1 MKVRRAIKAVAFA
14 SVFAVTTSAAVAC
27 GGEETTDGGL
37 TPITFQTFPG
47 TVQTIPIKVAQEQG
61 FFKENGLEVSN
72 VDGTN
77 GPAMAAAVAAG
88 QVDVTGLPMFLGM
101 QSIASGAKLK
111 AVVGLSGGGGS
122 VVFVSDRIP
131 QSDSS
136 YPESA
141 EGLDGKTAA
150 IAATGGYSERLLR
163 RYVESAGVSLEYVTL
178 PGFSAQVAA
187 TKAGQIDVMNFD
199 LVTAYGLTKKGVGHV
214 LWDFQET
221 GPDEIRGATTTE
233 AWVSDKFLAENPT
246 AAKAFARSIVQADAW
261 IEDPANRDAVSGYFS
276 ELAGTE
282 VSGKDLDP
290 MVKIMNPVVSAH
302 DVEIYRGF
310 FDEGTEPPKA
320 DAVLAPIAPQDDAAV
335 AELVE
340 EK

>member
-1 MKVRRAIKAVAFA
+1 MNIRKAIKAVALA
-14 SVFAVTTSAAVAC
+14 VVFAVTTSTVAAC
-27 GGEETTDGGL
+27 TSEKTTDEGL
-37 TPITFQTFPG
+37 TPITYQTFPL

-61 FFKENGLEVSN
+61 FFRENGLEVSV

-77 GPAMAAAVAAG
+77 GPAMLAAVAAG

-131 QSDSS
+131 QSDLS

-141 EGLDGKTAA
+141 EALDGKTAA
-150 IAATGGYSERLLR
+150 IAAPGGYSDRLMR
-163 RYVESAGVSLEYVTL
+163 RYIDGAGVSLQYVTL
-178 PGFSAQVAA
+178 PGVAAQVAA
-187 TKAGQIDVMNFD
+187 MKAGQIDVMNLD
-199 LVTAYGLTKKGVGHV
+199 LVTGYGLTKQGIGHV

-221 GPDEIRGATTTE
+221 GPDEIRNAATTE
-233 AWVSDKFLAENPT
+233 AWVSDKFLAENP
-246 AAKAFARSIVQADAW
+246 ASAEAFARSIAQADSW
-261 IEDPANRDAVSGYFS
+261 ITDPANREAVAGYFS
-276 ELAGTE
+276 EIAGTK
-282 VSGKDLDP
+282 VSVDDLDR
-290 MVKIMNPVVSAH
+290 MIKVMNPVVTAR
-302 DVEIYRGF
+302 DVEIYSGF

-320 DAVLAPIAPQDDAAV
+320 DSVLAPLAPQDDAAV
-335 AELVE
+335 EQLVG